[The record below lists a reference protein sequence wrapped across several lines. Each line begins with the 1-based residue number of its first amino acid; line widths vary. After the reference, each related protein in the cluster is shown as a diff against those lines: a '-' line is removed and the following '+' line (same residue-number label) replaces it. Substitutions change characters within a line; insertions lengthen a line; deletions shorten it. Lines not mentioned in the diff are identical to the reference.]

1 MVDAP
6 DSKSGE
12 GNLVR
17 VRVSP
22 ALPTI
27 NKIMKNI
34 KNLTAVFSLFA
45 TGITIV
51 TNGTNRKQFFGCT
64 VNSFSSLSLVPP
76 KFLFCLGNENLNLK
90 SFKLNS
96 PLNVNFLAKSQL
108 NLSNKFA
115 GSLEKRWVNT
125 KYKIANNKVPFF
137 PESLGLLEAKVEK
150 KVKSGDH
157 TIIICLITNCIKF
170 NTKKPLI
177 YYKSKYHTV

>member
-1 MVDAP
+1 LA
-6 DSKSGE
+6 
-12 GNLVR
+12 
-17 VRVSP
+17 
-22 ALPTI
+22 
-27 NKIMKNI
+27 
-34 KNLTAVFSLFA
+34 
-45 TGITIV
+45 
-51 TNGTNRKQFFGCT
+51 
-64 VNSFSSLSLVPP
+64 
-76 KFLFCLGNENLNLK
+76 NLNLK

-150 KVKSGDH
+150 KVISGDH
-157 TIIICLITNCIKF
+157 TIIICLITNCIKL

>member
-64 VNSFSSLSLVPP
+64 VNSFSSLSLAPP

-150 KVKSGDH
+150 KVISGDH
-157 TIIICLITNCIKF
+157 TIIICLITNCIKL

-177 YYKSKYHTV
+177 YYKIKYHTV

>member
-1 MVDAP
+1 MVDAL

-22 ALPTI
+22 ALPTT
-27 NKIMKNI
+27 NKTMINI
-34 KNLTAVFSLFA
+34 KNLTAVFSLFS
-45 TGITIV
+45 TGITIL

-96 PLNVNFLAKSQL
+96 L
-108 NLSNKFA
+108 NLS
-115 GSLEKRWVNT
+115 SLKSL
-125 KYKIANNKVPFF
+125 FF
-137 PESLGLLEAKVEK
+137 
-150 KVKSGDH
+150 
-157 TIIICLITNCIKF
+157 LIEN
-170 NTKKPLI
+170 
-177 YYKSKYHTV
+177 